1 MEAERPPNRKEKLTI
16 AGQIEDLRR
25 RGVRFDAGEVELARD
40 CLAHRRSLLHLSAYR
55 TLFPKHLEGPHKG
68 KYIDLS
74 FGDLV
79 MLDELDSQLR
89 DTFLKLTLE
98 VENAARMRILTTVSE
113 SPIEDGY
120 EIVRDFLASL
130 PPRYHDSICSE
141 LDNRSDPDQRGF
153 DIYHGNLTRKYLHD
167 MPVWVFVEVVSFGP
181 LLSLYRFCAER
192 WGDRE
197 MLQDYYTLKQVKD
210 VRNACAHQSC
220 IINGF
225 SKQEETS
232 RRPSKVIYK
241 VLNEKGLRVSRA
253 QKTKMSN
260 SRIQQLI
267 CVIVVYSKL
276 IKGGRQVKTQSI
288 NKLSQS
294 LRDVALVYA
303 RRDPMKATE
312 YLYYLADC
320 LDLLLGADV

>member
-55 TLFPKHLEGPHKG
+55 TLFPKHLEGPRKG

-98 VENAARMRILTTVSE
+98 VENASRIRVLTTVSE

-120 EIVRDFLASL
+120 EVVRDFLASL
-130 PPRYHDSICSE
+130 PPRNHDSICSE
-141 LDNRSDPDQRGF
+141 LDNRSDPARQGF

-181 LLSLYRFCAER
+181 LLSLFRFCAER

-197 MLQDYYTLKQVKD
+197 MLQDYYTIKQVKD

-220 IINGF
+220 VINGF
-225 SKQEETS
+225 HPGRESGYRSPPKVCAFLTS
-232 RRPSKVIYK
+232 RELPNSPSRRRKLANPRIKQLVCTLYMHADSTD
-241 VLNEKGLRVSRA
+241 NH
-253 QKTKMSN
+253 TK
-260 SRIQQLI
+260 
-267 CVIVVYSKL
+267 
-276 IKGGRQVKTQSI
+276 RQVERHLMQL
-288 NKLSQS
+288 LSQLNHVSESFATRNESFCSS
-294 LRDVALVYA
+294 LDFLTRCIDMV
-303 RRDPMKATE
+303 
-312 YLYYLADC
+312 
-320 LDLLLGADV
+320 LDGD